1 MSALNIGKKLKDFEL
16 MKLLGEGSSG
26 KVIKVRSLINNEI
39 YAMKIIN
46 LNIEEFE
53 EYNKS
58 ELEMIKKLKN
68 EYIVKYYT
76 DFQDDNALYI
86 IMEYLEYGT
95 LDDYKNLL
103 TFLQK
108 KNPDVINN
116 KKFEIINIFM
126 QCISALKHLKESN
139 IIHRDIKP
147 ENIFISQ
154 KGKIKLG
161 DFGVSAKIDNQ
172 KDKTE
177 FDIFKTNKFT
187 IVGTKNYMAPEVYKG
202 QEYNEKSDIYSMGLI
217 FYEIYF
223 LKNYRK
229 ETWINENDSFKSIF
243 IKEPKPQNNKDP
255 LIDFIY
261 NMLEDDMNQRP
272 DIDFLYEQ
280 INKIYI
286 KFYSLGNNSGIYSV
300 IRCLGHFPYVEKYF
314 KEKYIIPKDKE
325 KNFANYLYDCVV
337 GENNNNLYLN
347 EACVFFEKKFR
358 ENKYINNDN
367 DYIDYHKEI
376 NPYIFLE
383 FILDKIHS
391 EFYQNIKESKN
402 NLSKKENENNIN
414 IGKNEKFKKEFSE
427 IFETIIGNNF
437 SLIMKT
443 FSQCKN
449 CKNETKEYSHF
460 FSLSF
465 DLQKIKKIN
474 DNILNLIKCQNDMTL
489 IEERICYKCKK
500 ETVFQEKK
508 MFHYFP
514 YCLII
519 YLDYNNNN
527 SINIDYPENFE
538 LSSISK
544 NLLDKSDKKYY
555 LIGIIKNI
563 NGHFISM
570 LYDYSCTNKWFVYD
584 NNYKFMIQNYKEHNK
599 GRVEIL
605 FYCSPH
611 HKPQQPKN

>member
-16 MKLLGEGSSG
+16 MKLLGEGSFG

-187 IVGTKNYMAPEVYKG
+187 VVGTKNYMAPEVYKG

-272 DIDFLYEQ
+272 DIDF
-280 INKIYI
+280 
-286 KFYSLGNNSGIYSV
+286 
-300 IRCLGHFPYVEKYF
+300 
-314 KEKYIIPKDKE
+314 
-325 KNFANYLYDCVV
+325 
-337 GENNNNLYLN
+337 
-347 EACVFFEKKFR
+347 
-358 ENKYINNDN
+358 
-367 DYIDYHKEI
+367 
-376 NPYIFLE
+376 
-383 FILDKIHS
+383 
-391 EFYQNIKESKN
+391 
-402 NLSKKENENNIN
+402 
-414 IGKNEKFKKEFSE
+414 
-427 IFETIIGNNF
+427 
-437 SLIMKT
+437 
-443 FSQCKN
+443 
-449 CKNETKEYSHF
+449 
-460 FSLSF
+460 
-465 DLQKIKKIN
+465 
-474 DNILNLIKCQNDMTL
+474 
-489 IEERICYKCKK
+489 
-500 ETVFQEKK
+500 
-508 MFHYFP
+508 
-514 YCLII
+514 
-519 YLDYNNNN
+519 
-527 SINIDYPENFE
+527 
-538 LSSISK
+538 
-544 NLLDKSDKKYY
+544 
-555 LIGIIKNI
+555 
-563 NGHFISM
+563 
-570 LYDYSCTNKWFVYD
+570 
-584 NNYKFMIQNYKEHNK
+584 
-599 GRVEIL
+599 
-605 FYCSPH
+605 
-611 HKPQQPKN
+611 